1 MTRRT
6 LDPVRAAEIAEVLRD
21 LGGPQA
27 EESVTSPAG
36 ADVLDEIGRGVD
48 ALVDE
53 LSALR
58 RAVDVSEVVRPG
70 AVPDAPCAK
79 LDELTGV
86 PNRSLLIERLRE
98 VLAEAEAGGQ
108 PPSVLLLD
116 LDRFK
121 EINDDLG
128 HSAGDAVLVT
138 VASRLLACSRPT
150 DTVAR
155 LGGDEFAVVLPATD
169 SAGAVAVAERIV
181 EQLAV
186 PIRVG
191 WRTVWTGGSVG
202 VCTAERGQRA
212 DQVLRYADT
221 AMYAAKSNG
230 SGRVRQF
237 VPEMNAAARR
247 RSRIAA
253 EIAAALVE
261 GHLRVRY
268 RPEVDL
274 GDRRS
279 TGVEAVVEWVH
290 PRRGLLPAARFLDVA
305 EDGGHI
311 VEIGRWV
318 RRSAFARWAASPG
331 GPARLLVHV
340 SPVELRTADLAEGIL
355 RDLAAAGI
363 DPARLVLVVRDA
375 ALAHQDSCAE
385 LTRLREHGIQVQLD
399 GFGAGDIPL
408 PALRHHPVDAVRL
421 DAALV
426 AAAVADER
434 DARYLSA
441 LVVLAGSVDLRVTA
455 AGVDRPEHARML
467 LGLGCATG
475 QGSWCGR
482 ETGDTSAGA
491 PGGPDPA
498 PRAVVRPVRAAG

>member
-6 LDPVRAAEIAEVLRD
+6 LDADRAAEIAGVLRE
-21 LGGPQA
+21 L
-27 EESVTSPAG
+27 SSPWAG
-36 ADVLDEIGRGVD
+36 EPVVPPVGDDVLDEISRGVD
-48 ALVDE
+48 TLVDE
-53 LSALR
+53 LTALR
-58 RAVDVSEVVRPG
+58 QTAERRVTA
-70 AVPDAPCAK
+70 DAPCAK
-79 LDELTGV
+79 IDELTGV
-86 PNRSLLIERLRE
+86 PNRSLLIERLRD

-116 LDRFK
+116 LDGFK
-121 EINDDLG
+121 EINDGLG

-155 LGGDEFAVVLPATD
+155 LGGDEFAVILPATD
-169 SAGAVAVAERIV
+169 AAGAVTVAERIV

-212 DQVLRYADT
+212 DQILRYADT

-237 VPEMNAAARR
+237 DPEMNAAARQR
-247 RSRIAA
+247 LRTAA

-274 GDRRS
+274 ADRRS
-279 TGVEAVVEWVH
+279 TGLEAVVEWVH
-290 PRRGLLPAARFLDVA
+290 PRRGLLPADRFLDVA

-318 RRSAFARWAASPG
+318 RRSAFARCAALPD

-355 RDLAAAGI
+355 RDLDAAGI
-363 DPARLVLVVRDA
+363 EPARLVLVVPDA
-375 ALAHQDSCAE
+375 ALAHQHSLAE
-385 LTRLREHGIQVQLD
+385 LTRLREDGIGVQLD
-399 GFGAGDIPL
+399 RFGAGDIPL
-408 PALRHHPVDAVRL
+408 VALRQHPVDAVRL
-421 DAALV
+421 DAASV

-441 LVVLAGSVDLRVTA
+441 LVVLAGAADLRVTA
-455 AGVDRPEHARML
+455 AGVDGAEHARL
-467 LGLGCATG
+467 LRDIGCSVG
-475 QGSWCGR
+475 QGSWCGA
-482 ETGDTSAGA
+482 ETVEPPT
-491 PGGPDPA
+491 PA
-498 PRAVVRPVRAAG
+498 PTGVGPARRSVLRPVRAAG